1 MKGSTQ
7 KKVKKLSAAKG
18 GRVNLGSWI
27 LDLGFLLTAL
37 VMLFNAGCTSVEI
50 RVDEAVSRIPAEIR
64 QNLTVSG
71 TINVK
76 GEIKVFPGAT
86 LTVKPGTRFLFEPF
100 DPDND
105 GVNDSRLVIEGVLI
119 ARGDPGAPIYFSSA
133 AAKPGPGDWL
143 ELRMDHS
150 EGSVLEYCVLEHS
163 RYGLHVH
170 FSSGVL
176 ANSIIRDN
184 IDGTRFGNS
193 RFLVKG
199 NSVAGNQGKGI
210 NLRQSKILVTD
221 NILEGNR
228 HGIFLFEEGAGSSI
242 IRNRFSLNGQ
252 SDIRFGDFYSGG
264 PPQIMDNG
272 RDDGRALDIAGPTD
286 LPPDDQKPLPPPPEA
301 GPGTFKVTLLPRW
314 ERDLGSMLDAHL
326 LYLPGKKAVIAAT
339 WGGDLLQLDAEDG
352 KILVST
358 HVNDVIDAAP
368 LFIPGSGQ
376 GPADRIFFTAWDLKA
391 RFTEASTGKVL
402 KELPWE
408 ASNADD
414 HRQGGPRSVGG
425 GVYLGLWNGDFAAV
439 EPSEM
444 KWLWKTP
451 LDGAVRAVPG
461 YDGDNLWIGT
471 DGGSLYSI
479 TTDGRIQRSMD
490 LGVTIRTTPSVLG
503 RDDVALV
510 TADGVLMRIGEGD
523 VRWRRKLPGAGTY
536 ASPLSFD
543 VDAAK
548 FILAADGSGAVSLFD
563 PDGALY
569 WRSELGSA
577 VHMIS
582 RTGALIW
589 AGTGDGRLAALS
601 PLSGAVVGELRSR
614 DAVHSRPVVVPGE
627 GQTIIWAARDGVV
640 RAHGLKM
647 ENRQWEGPVQ

>member
-1 MKGSTQ
+1 MIFEI
-7 KKVKKLSAAKG
+7 KKYSG
-18 GRVNLGSWI
+18 FWI
-27 LDLGFLLTAL
+27 LDSGFAVLILFLLL
-37 VMLFNAGCTSVEI
+37 SSCTSTQVRDGTAI
-50 RVDEAVSRIPAEIR
+50 NSIPAEIR

-71 TINVK
+71 TISVK
-76 GEIKVFPGAT
+76 GEIKVFPGAI

-105 GVNDSRLVIEGVLI
+105 GVNDSRLVIEGVLV
-119 ARGDPGAPIYFSSA
+119 ARGEPDAPIYFSSA
-133 AAKPGPGDWL
+133 APEPEPGDWL

-176 ANSIIRDN
+176 ANSIIRSN

-199 NSVAGNQGKGI
+199 NSVAGNLGKGI

-221 NILEGNR
+221 NILERNR

-242 IRNRFSLNGQ
+242 LRNRFALNGQ

-264 PPQIMDNG
+264 PPQIMGNG
-272 RDDGRALDIAGPTD
+272 KDDGSPLDIAGPTD
-286 LPPDDQKPLPPPPEA
+286 LSPDDQKSLPPPDA

-326 LYLPGKKAVIAAT
+326 LYLPGKKVVIAAT
-339 WGGDLLQLDAEDG
+339 WGGGLLQLDAEDG

-358 HVNDVIDAAP
+358 HVNDVIDATP
-368 LFIPGSGQ
+368 LYIPGSGQ
-376 GPADRIFFTAWDLKA
+376 DPADRIFFTAWDLKA
-391 RFTEASTGKVL
+391 RFTDASTGKVL

-414 HRQGGPRSVGG
+414 HQQGGPRSVGG

-451 LDGAVRAVPG
+451 LDGAVRSVPA

-490 LGVTIRTTPSVLG
+490 LGITIRTTPSVLG

-510 TADGVLMRIGEGD
+510 TADGVLMRIREGD
-523 VRWRRKLPGAGTY
+523 VKWRRKLPGAGTY
-536 ASPLSFD
+536 ASPLSFN
-543 VDAAK
+543 VDGAK

-582 RTGALIW
+582 RAGALVW

-614 DAVHSRPVVVPGE
+614 DAVHSRPVIVPGE
-627 GQTIIWAARDGVV
+627 GHTIFWAARDGVV

-647 ENRQWEGPVQ
+647 ENREWEGPVQ

>member
-1 MKGSTQ
+1 MIFEI
-7 KKVKKLSAAKG
+7 KKYSG
-18 GRVNLGSWI
+18 FWI
-27 LDLGFLLTAL
+27 LDSGFAVLILFLLL
-37 VMLFNAGCTSVEI
+37 SSCTSTQVRDGTAI
-50 RVDEAVSRIPAEIR
+50 NSIPAEIR

-71 TINVK
+71 TISVK
-76 GEIKVFPGAT
+76 GEIKVFPGAI

-105 GVNDSRLVIEGVLI
+105 GVNDSRLVIEGVLV
-119 ARGDPGAPIYFSSA
+119 ARGEPDAPIYFSSA
-133 AAKPGPGDWL
+133 APEPEPGDWL

-176 ANSIIRDN
+176 ANSIIRSN

-199 NSVAGNQGKGI
+199 NSVAGNLGKGI
-210 NLRQSKILVTD
+210 NLRRSKILVTD

-264 PPQIMDNG
+264 PPQIMGNG
-272 RDDGRALDIAGPTD
+272 KDDGSPLDIAGPTD
-286 LPPDDQKPLPPPPEA
+286 LSPDDQKSLPPPDA

-326 LYLPGKKAVIAAT
+326 LYLPGKKVVIAAT
-339 WGGDLLQLDAEDG
+339 WGGGLLQLDAEDG

-358 HVNDVIDAAP
+358 HVNDVIDATP
-368 LFIPGSGQ
+368 LYIPGSGQ
-376 GPADRIFFTAWDLKA
+376 DPADRIFFTAWDLKA
-391 RFTEASTGKVL
+391 RFTDASTGKVL

-414 HRQGGPRSVGG
+414 HQQGGPRSVGG

-451 LDGAVRAVPG
+451 LDGAVRAVPA

-490 LGVTIRTTPSVLG
+490 LGITIRTTPSVLG

-510 TADGVLMRIGEGD
+510 TADGVLMRIREGD
-523 VRWRRKLPGAGTY
+523 VKWRRKLPGAGTY
-536 ASPLSFD
+536 ASPLSFN
-543 VDAAK
+543 VDGAK

-582 RTGALIW
+582 RAGALVW
-589 AGTGDGRLAALS
+589 AGTGDGGLAALR

-614 DAVHSRPVVVPGE
+614 D
-627 GQTIIWAARDGVV
+627 TIFWAARDGVV

-647 ENRQWEGPVQ
+647 ENREWEGPVQ